1 MFNHG
6 ATVALLNTFKSQEP
20 AMPTLDHSTR
30 GRIVTSAR
38 ELMLE
43 RGYEGTTMR
52 AIASRA
58 GVSLGNAYYY
68 FAGKEDLIQGFYL
81 DIATE
86 HHARVTA
93 SLADH
98 TSFGDRLT
106 MSLETLVDI
115 SERYAPLANSLL
127 TLAIAPTSPLHP
139 LSTQSRD
146 SGALFMATCEAIID
160 GSSVKA
166 DARLRAVLPELLWL
180 VHLLTTL
187 GWVQDLSTGKAVT
200 RRVIHRTGP
209 TLARLISLTRLAP
222 LRPIVGEVVKA
233 LDDLDEA
240 RPGWRASLVAARAS
254 SHE

>member
-1 MFNHG
+1 
-6 ATVALLNTFKSQEP
+6 
-20 AMPTLDHSTR
+20 MPTLDHSTR
-30 GRIVTSAR
+30 GRIVAAAR
-38 ELMLE
+38 ELMLD

-93 SLADH
+93 RLGDEKG
-98 TSFGDRLT
+98 FGKRLT
-106 MSLETLVDI
+106 MSLETLVEI
-115 SERYAPLANSLL
+115 SERYAPMASSLL

-146 SGALFMATCEAIID
+146 SGALFMATCEAIVD
-160 GSSVKA
+160 GSNVKA

-180 VHLLTTL
+180 IHLLATL
-187 GWVQDLSTGKAVT
+187 GWVQDLSAGKAVT
-200 RRVIHRTGP
+200 RRVVHRTGP

-222 LRPIVGEVVKA
+222 LKPVVGEVVKA
-233 LDDLDEA
+233 LADLDEA
-240 RPGWRASLVAARAS
+240 RPGWRASLIAARAGRD
-254 SHE
+254 E

>member
-1 MFNHG
+1 
-6 ATVALLNTFKSQEP
+6 
-20 AMPTLDHSTR
+20 MPTLDHSTR

-68 FAGKEDLIQGFYL
+68 FAGKEDLVQGFYL

-86 HHARVTA
+86 HNARVT
-93 SLADH
+93 SRLEGEKN
-98 TSFGDRLT
+98 FGKRLS
-106 MSLETLVDI
+106 MSLDTLVDI
-115 SERYAPLANSLL
+115 SERYAPIANSLL

-139 LSTQSRD
+139 LSPQSRD

-160 GSSVKA
+160 GSNVKA

-180 VHLLTTL
+180 VHLLATL
-187 GWVQDLSTGKAVT
+187 GWVQDLSAGKSVT
-200 RRVIHRTGP
+200 RRVVARTGP
-209 TLARLISLTRLAP
+209 TVGRLIALTRLAL
-222 LRPIVGEVVKA
+222 LRPIVDEVVKA
-233 LDDLDEA
+233 LADLDEA
-240 RPGWRASLVAARAS
+240 RPGWRAALVSAR
-254 SHE
+254 ETPRG